1 MKITYNDKDLKG
13 LMDIA
18 AREKQSSSQVPTIIQ
33 EQMVTD
39 TRGKEEKQTVFS
51 QFILGIFYFIRLNR
65 KADRF
70 LYISR
75 QITNKKM

>member
-18 AREKQSSSQVPTIIQ
+18 AREKQSSGQVPTIIQ

-39 TRGKEEKQTVFS
+39 TTGKEEKQTVFS

-70 LYISR
+70 LYIL
-75 QITNKKM
+75 